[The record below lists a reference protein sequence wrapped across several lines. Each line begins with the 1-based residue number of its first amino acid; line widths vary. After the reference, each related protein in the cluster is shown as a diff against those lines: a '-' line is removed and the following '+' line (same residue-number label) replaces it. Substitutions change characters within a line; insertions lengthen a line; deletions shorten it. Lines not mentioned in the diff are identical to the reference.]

1 MKNILKRG
9 LCLFAA
15 TVLTLGTVAM
25 AQTFRAVE
33 PKYNVLV
40 DGVRFYCDPPVLVS
54 GGRTYLPLR
63 ALGDALGVYVE
74 WDGAAKQV
82 IVDTKKE
89 VEPKAPV
96 LENGYDNFSDVP
108 DFGKVTGTEC
118 LSEGEVSTNL
128 GYISSYAYLLND
140 TDAEAR
146 LSNYL
151 VVLQAMGFERFAQS
165 NTDEQEVLV
174 LLNAETGRM
183 ICLVGEGNVLAIGV
197 YEKKH
202 TAEEWR
208 FLDTGEP
215 LPQKEFQAHLP
226 GFKVMVDGKEFVSDT
241 SALVVEG
248 RTYLPLRAMGDAL
261 GVFVDWDAENQQVI
275 VKSNKAE

>member
-1 MKNILKRG
+1 MKNIFKRA

-15 TVLTLGTVAM
+15 TALTLGTVAI

-96 LENGYDNFSDVP
+96 LENGYDSFSDVP

-118 LSEGEVSTNL
+118 LAEESEL
-128 GYISSYAYLLND
+128 IDFGYLSNYGYLLND
-140 TDAEAR
+140 IDAQDR
-146 LSNYL
+146 LSNYFAIL
-151 VVLQAMGFERFAQS
+151 KNTKFEQFYS
-165 NTDEQEVLV
+165 GNTDEYENML

-183 ICLVGEGNVLAIGV
+183 IQLLVMGNVFV
-197 YEKKH
+197 VSVFEK
-202 TAEEWR
+202 TYTPDEWAK
-208 FLDTGEP
+208 LDRGET

-275 VKSNKAE
+275 VESNKAE